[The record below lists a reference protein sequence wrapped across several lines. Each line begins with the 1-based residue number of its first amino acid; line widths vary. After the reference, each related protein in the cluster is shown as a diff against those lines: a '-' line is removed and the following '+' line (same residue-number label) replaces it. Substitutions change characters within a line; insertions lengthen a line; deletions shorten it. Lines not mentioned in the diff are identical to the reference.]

1 MFYHSDFDIGLEKTV
16 HITERFTFHLRG
28 DAFNV
33 FNAHHFNNVGAFIQS
48 SGLGGTSFTTDVGS
62 PDFGMWNGGV
72 TPGRNIQVSACISF

>member
-16 HITERFTFHLRG
+16 HITERFTFQLRG

-62 PDFGMWNGGV
+62 PDFGMWNG
-72 TPGRNIQVSACISF
+72 A